1 MQGDVS
7 DDIFEIIEQANE
19 GGGGGQ
25 LGTLLKAVPIDN
37 VIQTEE
43 KAKK

>member
-7 DDIFEIIEQANE
+7 DDVFEIIEQANE

-25 LGTLLKAVPIDN
+25 LGTLFKAVPIDN
-37 VIQTEE
+37 VVQTEE

>member
-7 DDIFEIIEQANE
+7 DDVFEIIERAGE
-19 GGGGGQ
+19 GAGGQ
-25 LGTLLKAVPIDN
+25 LGTLFKPVPIDN
-37 VIQTEE
+37 VVQTEE